1 MEQQRQQQKL
11 ALQLDNQLQNIELRV
26 NAQGKRLVEL
36 GSTTRSDWL
45 LAEAEYLAR
54 LAQQRLQTERR
65 VKSPL
70 ALLQSVDAILTQI
83 DDPNLL
89 QARSAVAADITSLRL
104 TPDVDREG
112 IYLEL
117 QALANS
123 VEKLLLNELAKP
135 QEPVQQPLKKPSQ
148 QSKQSVLDEFLAIIK
163 AQTSLGLGAGNYI
176 KNVLTKALGDDKA
189 QSILGRITPVSSDRP
204 IEILDWMDARSIAEL
219 ISDEHPQIIAL
230 VVSHLEFGLAAD
242 VLGLLPHSLQPD
254 IIKRIATLQTVQPDA
269 LAELERVMQKKFKD
283 NTSLRASQV
292 GGVQAAAK
300 IMNFTKQQM
309 ESRIMKSLSR
319 EDKNL
324 MQLIQENMFVFDNL
338 IMADDK
344 SLQTLL
350 RNVDTELLVLS
361 LKGAD
366 EPLREKIFSCM
377 STRAAANIQDEM
389 GAMGPVRL
397 TEVQEAQKQI
407 INVARRLSDEG
418 TIVLAGRGGDDFV

>member
-1 MEQQRQQQKL
+1 M
-11 ALQLDNQLQNIELRV
+11 
-26 NAQGKRLVEL
+26 
-36 GSTTRSDWL
+36 S
-45 LAEAEYLAR
+45 
-54 LAQQRLQTERR
+54 
-65 VKSPL
+65 
-70 ALLQSVDAILTQI
+70 
-83 DDPNLL
+83 
-89 QARSAVAADITSLRL
+89 
-104 TPDVDREG
+104 
-112 IYLEL
+112 
-117 QALANS
+117 
-123 VEKLLLNELAKP
+123 
-135 QEPVQQPLKKPSQ
+135 
-148 QSKQSVLDEFLAIIK
+148 
-163 AQTSLGLGAGNYI
+163 
-176 KNVLTKALGDDKA
+176 
-189 QSILGRITPVSSDRP
+189 RITPVSSDRP

-219 ISDEHPQIIAL
+219 ISDEHPQIISL
-230 VVSHLEFGLAAD
+230 VISYLEFGLAAD

-292 GGVQAAAK
+292 GGVGAAAK

-309 ESRIMKSLSR
+309 ESRIMKSLGR

-350 RNVDTELLVLS
+350 RGVDTELLVLA

-366 EPLREKIFSCM
+366 EPLKEKIFSCM